1 MVQFS
6 VIQFDSKR
14 FLLNDS
20 GCNRLFVFDRYFED
34 LKINIYLKLNWCLWN
49 MSFRGFSAVN
59 SGSKDV
65 FSKLG
70 FSNWKLHKLGSNWK
84 LKKHAQH
91 IWVQITFQGAIS
103 SFQLF
108 SLFICSLPCSLVF
121 GRLFWFFDDS
131 IDNWVD
137 NFMNHLR
144 ISWTIQLRMN
154 ERPLMMSDF
163 RVGRGSNI
171 TQKLDI
177 IE

>member
-1 MVQFS
+1 MLSFKTLLLDTLFGSIFS
-6 VIQFDSKR
+6 HSIWFKR

-108 SLFICSLPCSLVF
+108 SLFICSLLAGLWKIF
-121 GRLFWFFDDS
+121 LIFWRFNWQFSWQLYESSEDFLDHSVKDERTS
-131 IDNWVD
+131 INDVR
-137 NFMNHLR
+137 F
-144 ISWTIQLRMN
+144 
-154 ERPLMMSDF
+154 
-163 RVGRGSNI
+163 
-171 TQKLDI
+171 
-177 IE
+177 